1 MIKQHLSVNDFKNWL
16 SEQNGMSEFFSVIK
30 DPEDPNEKFI
40 GNEVRSK
47 VSEGKLLEK
56 VRTEDNAELL
66 VQEFFDDGGTVLSIE
81 GKKVNIQVE
90 SGVMALP
97 RFCVRIRK

>member
-1 MIKQHLSVNDFKNWL
+1 MTKHLSINDFKNWL
-16 SEQNGMSEFFSVIK
+16 SEQNGMSEFFNISK
-30 DPEDPNEKFI
+30 DPEDPNERFI
-40 GNEVRSK
+40 GSEVRPK

-56 VRTEDNAELL
+56 VKTDQDAEQL
-66 VQEFFDDGGTVLSIE
+66 VQEFVEDGGIVLSIE

-90 SGVMALP
+90 SGEISLP